1 MAEEKQYDILTTMHG
16 SFKTT
21 FTKKHLARK
30 PWQPENPKHIKSNIP
45 GTIVKVCVTEGQEV
59 KAGDILLVFK
69 AMKMNSNIR
78 AAQDGKV
85 KKIDVK
91 EGDYHYD
98 ESDQCYPWIRV
109 YCEGNLACGLDDWE
123 IIRVEPYSKKRAP
136 PNSLSDALVPFIPYD
151 QLDKVAT
158 EFLKDHY
165 KDALKVTPY
174 GQPPVMVDPLVLAHL
189 SCKT

>member
-69 AMKMNSNIR
+69 AMKINSNIR

-91 EGDYHYD
+91 DGVNVH
-98 ESDQCYPWIRV
+98 S
-109 YCEGNLACGLDDWE
+109 LA
-123 IIRVEPYSKKRAP
+123 
-136 PNSLSDALVPFIPYD
+136 
-151 QLDKVAT
+151 
-158 EFLKDHY
+158 
-165 KDALKVTPY
+165 
-174 GQPPVMVDPLVLAHL
+174 VMIEME
-189 SCKT
+189 

>member
-16 SFKTT
+16 SFKTI

-91 EGDYHYD
+91 EGDNVH
-98 ESDQCYPWIRV
+98 SH
-109 YCEGNLACGLDDWE
+109 A
-123 IIRVEPYSKKRAP
+123 
-136 PNSLSDALVPFIPYD
+136 
-151 QLDKVAT
+151 
-158 EFLKDHY
+158 
-165 KDALKVTPY
+165 
-174 GQPPVMVDPLVLAHL
+174 VMIEME
-189 SCKT
+189 

>member
-91 EGDYHYD
+91 EGDNVH
-98 ESDQCYPWIRV
+98 SQ
-109 YCEGNLACGLDDWE
+109 A
-123 IIRVEPYSKKRAP
+123 
-136 PNSLSDALVPFIPYD
+136 
-151 QLDKVAT
+151 
-158 EFLKDHY
+158 
-165 KDALKVTPY
+165 
-174 GQPPVMVDPLVLAHL
+174 VMIEMEHF
-189 SCKT
+189 

>member
-45 GTIVKVCVTEGQEV
+45 GTIVKICVAEGQEV

-69 AMKMNSNIR
+69 SMKMNSNIR

-91 EGDYHYD
+91 EGDNVH
-98 ESDQCYPWIRV
+98 SH
-109 YCEGNLACGLDDWE
+109 A
-123 IIRVEPYSKKRAP
+123 
-136 PNSLSDALVPFIPYD
+136 
-151 QLDKVAT
+151 
-158 EFLKDHY
+158 
-165 KDALKVTPY
+165 
-174 GQPPVMVDPLVLAHL
+174 VMIEME
-189 SCKT
+189 

>member
-91 EGDYHYD
+91 EGDNVRSH
-98 ESDQCYPWIRV
+98 
-109 YCEGNLACGLDDWE
+109 A
-123 IIRVEPYSKKRAP
+123 
-136 PNSLSDALVPFIPYD
+136 
-151 QLDKVAT
+151 
-158 EFLKDHY
+158 
-165 KDALKVTPY
+165 
-174 GQPPVMVDPLVLAHL
+174 VMIEME
-189 SCKT
+189 

>member
-78 AAQDGKV
+78 ATQDDKV

-91 EGDYHYD
+91 EGDNVH
-98 ESDQCYPWIRV
+98 SH
-109 YCEGNLACGLDDWE
+109 
-123 IIRVEPYSKKRAP
+123 
-136 PNSLSDALVPFIPYD
+136 
-151 QLDKVAT
+151 T
-158 EFLKDHY
+158 
-165 KDALKVTPY
+165 
-174 GQPPVMVDPLVLAHL
+174 VMIEME
-189 SCKT
+189 

>member
-45 GTIVKVCVTEGQEV
+45 GTIVKICVAEGQEV

-69 AMKMNSNIR
+69 AKKMNSNIR

-91 EGDYHYD
+91 EGDNVH
-98 ESDQCYPWIRV
+98 SH
-109 YCEGNLACGLDDWE
+109 A
-123 IIRVEPYSKKRAP
+123 
-136 PNSLSDALVPFIPYD
+136 
-151 QLDKVAT
+151 
-158 EFLKDHY
+158 
-165 KDALKVTPY
+165 
-174 GQPPVMVDPLVLAHL
+174 VMIEME
-189 SCKT
+189 

>member
-91 EGDYHYD
+91 VGVNVH
-98 ESDQCYPWIRV
+98 SH
-109 YCEGNLACGLDDWE
+109 A
-123 IIRVEPYSKKRAP
+123 
-136 PNSLSDALVPFIPYD
+136 
-151 QLDKVAT
+151 
-158 EFLKDHY
+158 
-165 KDALKVTPY
+165 
-174 GQPPVMVDPLVLAHL
+174 VMIEME
-189 SCKT
+189 

>member
-1 MAEEKQYDILTTMHG
+1 MAEEKQYDILTTMLG

-45 GTIVKVCVTEGQEV
+45 GTIVKICVAEGQEV

-91 EGDYHYD
+91 EGDNVH
-98 ESDQCYPWIRV
+98 SH
-109 YCEGNLACGLDDWE
+109 
-123 IIRVEPYSKKRAP
+123 
-136 PNSLSDALVPFIPYD
+136 
-151 QLDKVAT
+151 T
-158 EFLKDHY
+158 
-165 KDALKVTPY
+165 
-174 GQPPVMVDPLVLAHL
+174 VMIEME
-189 SCKT
+189 

>member
-30 PWQPENPKHIKSNIP
+30 SWQPENPKHIKSNIP
-45 GTIVKVCVTEGQEV
+45 GTIVKICVAEGQEV

-91 EGDYHYD
+91 EGDNVH
-98 ESDQCYPWIRV
+98 SH
-109 YCEGNLACGLDDWE
+109 A
-123 IIRVEPYSKKRAP
+123 
-136 PNSLSDALVPFIPYD
+136 
-151 QLDKVAT
+151 
-158 EFLKDHY
+158 
-165 KDALKVTPY
+165 
-174 GQPPVMVDPLVLAHL
+174 VMIEME
-189 SCKT
+189 

>member
-45 GTIVKVCVTEGQEV
+45 GTIVKICVAEGQEV

-91 EGDYHYD
+91 EGDNVRSH
-98 ESDQCYPWIRV
+98 
-109 YCEGNLACGLDDWE
+109 A
-123 IIRVEPYSKKRAP
+123 
-136 PNSLSDALVPFIPYD
+136 
-151 QLDKVAT
+151 
-158 EFLKDHY
+158 
-165 KDALKVTPY
+165 
-174 GQPPVMVDPLVLAHL
+174 VMIEME
-189 SCKT
+189 